1 MSKVKYTCKMKKE
14 DILAT
19 IVEEFKRAL
28 DDSRKTNTP
37 RNEGRYIAMADLL
50 RKIEIFENEEEGDSK

>member
-28 DDSRKTNTP
+28 ADSRKTNTP